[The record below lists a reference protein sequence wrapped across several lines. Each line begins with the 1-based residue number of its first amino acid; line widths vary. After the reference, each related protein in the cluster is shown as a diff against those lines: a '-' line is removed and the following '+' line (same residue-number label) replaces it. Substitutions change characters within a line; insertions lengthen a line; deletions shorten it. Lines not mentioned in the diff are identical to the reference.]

1 MDVIKVDKMTKD
13 YGSGRGI
20 FNVSLHVEPGEVFG
34 FLGPNGAGKS
44 TTIRHLMGFSA
55 PDSGSASI
63 FGRESFGHYY
73 EFLGRVG
80 YIPGEVALPRGLTG
94 SEFISMMQSMQGVRN
109 DAKLKEML
117 SRFELDKNTLKQE
130 TKRMSLGVK
139 RKLAVVT
146 AFMHDPEVLVLDE
159 PREAS
164 EMFHSTNSAQNPAF
178 CGLWVHSLKTSD
190 KVLKYGENNRVDFS
204 EHPTVVKRGSVR
216 TINIYAAV
224 PDVA

>member
-1 MDVIKVDKMTKD
+1 MDVIKVDKITKD

-117 SRFELDKNTLKQE
+117 DRFELDKNTLKQE

-159 PREAS
+159 PTS
-164 EMFHSTNSAQNPAF
+164 
-178 CGLWVHSLKTSD
+178 GLDPVMQESFIDYIHEEKHRGKTILLSSHI
-190 KVLKYGENNRVDFS
+190 FS
-204 EHPTVVKRGSVR
+204 EIDSTCDRIAIIKDGRIVS
-216 TINIYAAV
+216 
-224 PDVA
+224 DFVADELKHA